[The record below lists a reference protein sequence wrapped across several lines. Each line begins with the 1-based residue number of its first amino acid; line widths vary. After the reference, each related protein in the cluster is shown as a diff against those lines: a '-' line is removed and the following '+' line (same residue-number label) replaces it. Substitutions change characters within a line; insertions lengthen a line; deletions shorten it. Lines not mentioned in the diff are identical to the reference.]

1 MPYIYGYGGGGSSLL
16 LWITLAMIIV
26 PLYASFKVQH
36 TFQVYSRKRTF
47 SRLTGEEA
55 ARRILGMNH
64 IQVEIQPVRGS
75 MTDFYDPL
83 NKRLALSQTV
93 YGVDSIAAVGVAA
106 HEAGHAMQDAQDYA
120 FLRFRHA
127 IYPVTN
133 FASQLSMPLIFLG
146 LFMGTGSMLTNI
158 GIGLFAI
165 TTLFAIVTLPVEFNA
180 SKRALA
186 TLESS
191 GMLTNEEL
199 VGAKKVLDA
208 AALTYVAA
216 AMASVLS
223 LIRLILINNRNND

>member
-1 MPYIYGYGGGGSSLL
+1 MPYYYYGNSSIL
-16 LWITLAMIIV
+16 LWMTIAMMII
-26 PLYASFKVQH
+26 PFYASMKVQKA
-36 TFQVYSRKRTF
+36 FSVYSRKRTF
-47 SRLTGEEA
+47 SGLTGEQA
-55 ARRILGMNH
+55 ARRILTMNN
-64 IQVEIQPVRGS
+64 INIDIQPVRGS

-83 NKRLALSQTV
+83 HKRLALSQTV

-133 FASQLSMPLIFLG
+133 FASRLSMPLIFIG
-146 LFMGTGSMLTNI
+146 LFLGTQSILVDI

-165 TTLFAIVTLPVEFNA
+165 TTLFAIITLPVEFNA

-191 GMLTNEEL
+191 GMLTGEEL

-216 AMASVLS
+216 AMASILS
-223 LIRLILINNRNND
+223 LLRLLMISHRNND

>member
-1 MPYIYGYGGGGSSLL
+1 MPYYYYGGNSTL
-16 LWITLAMIIV
+16 LWITIAMMII
-26 PLYASFKVQH
+26 PLYASMKVQN
-36 TFQVYSRKRTF
+36 TFQAYSRKRTMTG
-47 SRLTGEEA
+47 LTGEEA
-55 ARRILGMNH
+55 ARRILAMNN
-64 IQVEIQPVRGS
+64 IRVDVQPVRGS

-106 HEAGHAMQDAQDYA
+106 HEAGHAMQDAEDYA

-133 FASQLSMPLIFLG
+133 FASRMSMPIILLG
-146 LFMGTGSMLTNI
+146 LLMGSNSLLIDI

-165 TTLFAIVTLPVEFNA
+165 TTLFAIITLPVEFNA

-191 GMLTNEEL
+191 GMLTGDEL

-216 AMASVLS
+216 AMASILS
-223 LIRLILINNRNND
+223 LLRLLMISNRRND

>member
-1 MPYIYGYGGGGSSLL
+1 MPYYYGFGGDSRL
-16 LWITLAMIIV
+16 LWITLAMMII
-26 PLYASFKVQH
+26 PLIASIKVQSA
-36 TFQVYSRKRTF
+36 FQVYSKKRA
-47 SRLTGEEA
+47 RAGYTGEEA
-55 ARRILGMNH
+55 AKRILAMNG
-64 IQVEIQPVRGS
+64 INIPIQPVRGS
-75 MTDFYDPL
+75 MTDFYDPV
-83 NKRLALSQTV
+83 NKALALSQSV

-106 HEAGHAMQDAQDYA
+106 HECGHAIQDARNYT

-133 FASQLSMPLIFLG
+133 FASRLSMPLIFLG
-146 LFMGTGSMLTNI
+146 LFFGSMSFLVDF
-158 GIGLFAI
+158 GIILFAI
-165 TTLFAIVTLPVEFNA
+165 TTIFAIITLPVEFNA

-191 GMLTNEEL
+191 GMLNSEEL

-223 LIRLILINNRNND
+223 LIRLIMISNRRND

>member
-1 MPYIYGYGGGGSSLL
+1 MPHFYYGGNSTLL
-16 LWITLAMIIV
+16 FITLAMMII
-26 PLYASFKVQH
+26 PLYASMKVQR
-36 TFQVYSRKRTF
+36 TFEIYSRKRTF
-47 SRLTGEEA
+47 AHLTGEEA
-55 ARRILGMNH
+55 AKRILSMNSIH
-64 IQVEIQPVRGS
+64 VDVQPVRGS

-133 FASQLSMPLIFLG
+133 FASQASMPLILLG
-146 LFMGTGSMLTNI
+146 LFMGGNSVLTDI
-158 GIGLFAI
+158 GIALFAI
-165 TTLFAIVTLPVEFNA
+165 TTLFAIITLPVEFNA

-186 TLESS
+186 TLETS
-191 GMLTNEEL
+191 GMLTADEL

-216 AMASVLS
+216 AMASILS
-223 LIRLILINNRNND
+223 LLRLIMISNRNND